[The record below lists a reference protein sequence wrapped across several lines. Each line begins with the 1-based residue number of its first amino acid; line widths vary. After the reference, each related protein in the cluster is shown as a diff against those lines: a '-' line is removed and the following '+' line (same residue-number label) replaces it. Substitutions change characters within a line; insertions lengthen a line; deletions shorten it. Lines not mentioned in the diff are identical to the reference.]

1 MPTKREFLS
10 GLASSAALATLLPA
24 QVKAATPD
32 ATLFTNVR
40 VFDGT
45 SDGLSDLTNV
55 LVEGELIKEISPA
68 ADAAP
73 DVPRIDGNG
82 RTLMPGLIDNHVHL
96 QWNQSPLEFMSA
108 RADYLAALALREC
121 KATLMRG
128 FTGVRDTGGGI
139 LGVARAVD
147 EGIYPGPRIHACNSA
162 IGMTAG
168 HGDYRPRS
176 VRPRAFGG
184 PAITE
189 FEATQIVIIADGVD
203 EVLTAT
209 RDQFRQGAHFIKV
222 FSGGAVSGL
231 YDPLDINEYSPQELL
246 AAVEEAKR
254 WNTYAASH
262 AYMDS
267 SVRSAIEAGF
277 ACIEHCNLMTPESME
292 LAVEKGV
299 WLSTQVGFFMTP
311 IPEGFTEAQA
321 TRQKLA
327 QDGLDTMLQ
336 LAKEYG
342 AKIALG
348 TDFVGSSETKATQL
362 NELSLRTPW
371 FSNAEILQQAT
382 GNNGRLWELAGPR
395 NPYQKGP
402 VGVIEAGAYADILL
416 VDGDPIADISVMS
429 DPENFDVIMKGG
441 RAYKNTIA

>member
-1 MPTKREFLS
+1 MPTKRAFLS
-10 GLASSAALATLLPA
+10 GLLSSAALAALPA
-24 QVKAATPD
+24 RAKAATPD

-40 VFDGT
+40 VFDGK
-45 SDGLSDLTNV
+45 SDGLTELTKV
-55 LVEGELIKEISPA
+55 VVEGDLIKEISPV

-96 QWNQSPLEFMSA
+96 QWNQAPLEFMTA
-108 RADYLAALALREC
+108 RPDYMAALALREC
-121 KATLMRG
+121 EATLMRG

-139 LGVARAVD
+139 LGIARAVD
-147 EGIYPGPRIHACNSA
+147 EGIYPGPRIQACNAA

-189 FEATQIVIIADGVD
+189 FEATQITIIADGVD
-203 EVLTAT
+203 EVLTAA

-231 YDPLDINEYSPQELL
+231 YDPLDINEYSPAELE
-246 AAVEEAKR
+246 AAVGEAKR

-267 SVRSAIEAGF
+267 SIRSAIDAGF
-277 ACIEHCNLMTPESME
+277 ECIEHCNLMTPESME

-311 IPEGFTEAQA
+311 IPEGFNVYQA
-321 TRQKLA
+321 ARQKMA
-327 QDGLDTMLQ
+327 RDGLDAMLT
-336 LAKEYG
+336 LAKESG

-348 TDFVGSSETKATQL
+348 TDFVGSLETKATQL
-362 NELSLRTPW
+362 SELTLRTPW
-371 FSNAEILQQAT
+371 FSNAEILRQAT
-382 GNNGRLWELAGPR
+382 GDNGQLWSLAGPR

-402 VGVIEAGAYADILL
+402 VGVIEPGAYADILL
-416 VDGDPIADISVMS
+416 VNGDPIADISVMGS
-429 DPENFDVIMKGG
+429 ADNFDVIMKGG
-441 RAYKNTIA
+441 RAYKNSKM